1 VRRDIGSAR
10 HERYYSLLGRKVIIM
25 VKFIAGLLTI
35 GALSFGAL
43 VPQASIAQTRKN
55 VFVPGEQLVYKVKYG
70 FIKLGTVTI
79 QTGNFSAD
87 GSTVAA
93 HMTMQTADV
102 PMLNVKTAVTDRFD
116 TKDLT
121 LRSFEEHT
129 QNGDSKS
136 DKYMTYDAAAKTIH
150 YQDEKT
156 PLKTETSEPYDDA
169 LGILYNLRAWSG
181 AAGKKYMFHVHG
193 KDGAR
198 PITLSF
204 TNDMENQQVPAYGDN
219 DVKTRVVKGMAD
231 MAGSGPLGAN
241 GAFTAYVTDDA
252 AAIPVRLDMDIAIG
266 SISLVLDKVK
276 RPDVGTASMGK

>member
-1 VRRDIGSAR
+1 
-10 HERYYSLLGRKVIIM
+10 M
-25 VKFIAGLLTI
+25 MKFIAGVLTVLT
-35 GALSFGAL
+35 LSFGAL
-43 VPQASIAQTRKN
+43 VPQTSLAQARKN
-55 VFVPGEQLVYKVKYG
+55 VFVPGEQLVYKVKFG
-70 FIKLGTVTI
+70 FIKLGTVTM

-87 GSTVAA
+87 GSTVSA

-102 PMLNVKTAVTDRFD
+102 PMLNVKSAVTDRFD

-129 QNGDSKS
+129 MNGDEKS
-136 DKYMTYDAAAKTIH
+136 DKYMTYDPAAKTIH

-156 PLKTETSEPYDDA
+156 PSKVESNVAPYDDA

-181 AAGKKYMFHVHG
+181 AVGKKYLFHVHG
-193 KDGAR
+193 KDGEK
-198 PITLSF
+198 PITLTF
-204 TNDMENQQVPAYGDN
+204 TSDMQDQQVPAYGDN

-231 MAGSGPLGAN
+231 MGGSGPLGAN

-252 AAIPVRLDMDIAIG
+252 AAIPVRIDMDIAIG

-276 RPDVGTASMGK
+276 RPDATASMK